1 MQNVRKMMWEYAQE
15 TNTYNPKNYPKPS
28 KTYFLYVGGI
38 RWPLFWAPLFLHIT
52 IYIEHMIQ

>member
-38 RWPLFWAPLFLHIT
+38 RWPLFLHIT